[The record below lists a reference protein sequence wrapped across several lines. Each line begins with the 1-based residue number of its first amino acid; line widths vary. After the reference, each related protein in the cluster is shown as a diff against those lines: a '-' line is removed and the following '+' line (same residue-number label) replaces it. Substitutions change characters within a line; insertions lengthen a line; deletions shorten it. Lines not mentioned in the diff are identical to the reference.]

1 MADKSSLRADKKR
14 LVLDI
19 LSLMFNAV
27 EVYFDGDNRDDCE
40 YAAATI
46 NFCKN
51 LLNDMNF

>member
-1 MADKSSLRADKKR
+1 MNKSSLRADKKR

-46 NFCKN
+46 NFGKT

>member
-1 MADKSSLRADKKR
+1 MADKSSLRADKKQ

-19 LSLMFNAV
+19 FSLMYNAV
-27 EVYFDGDNRDDCE
+27 EVYFNGDNRDDCE

-46 NFCKN
+46 NFGKN